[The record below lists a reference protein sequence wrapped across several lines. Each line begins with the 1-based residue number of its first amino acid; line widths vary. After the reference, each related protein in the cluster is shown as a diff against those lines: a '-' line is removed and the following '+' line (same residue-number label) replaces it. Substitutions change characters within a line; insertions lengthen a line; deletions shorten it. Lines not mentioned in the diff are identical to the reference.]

1 MVVNEDDVMNIMGGM
16 ENAGGIKL
24 NDHKR
29 KLKNRFEIS
38 RKLGQGTYGKVQL
51 GINKETGQEVAIK
64 TIKKSKIETE
74 ADLVRIRREIQI
86 MSSVQHPNII
96 HIYEVFE
103 NKEKMI
109 LVMEIAAGGELY
121 DYLSDRK
128 CLDDKEARRV
138 FRQIAMATY
147 YCHKN
152 NICHRD
158 LKLENILLDENGGA
172 KIADFGLS
180 NVYDGKTL
188 LSTFCGSPLYASPEI
203 VRGCPYVGPEVDC
216 WSLGVLLYTLVYGA
230 MPFDGSNFKRLVKQI
245 TTGDYYEPKKPASAS
260 HLIRTMLTV
269 NPDKRANIS
278 DICAHDWVNDGYP
291 ESCLK
296 EAEHLAS
303 LTPVRLDLLLSLA
316 PPSDKEEVV
325 VQQEEDEPPNVPTI
339 NEPDEGAMF
348 IEELPPESEVPNDLE
363 DEHSEV
369 SVSEPPD
376 EAAKPVAK
384 KRKEKTKRKLRE
396 TPSMLDPSLTA
407 KKREPQT
414 PNGSQPLE
422 AMEVCDNQN
431 GPKDRV
437 ASPNLNK
444 PSGAKDKGA
453 AKPKKKK
460 EILEG
465 QSEAAVPQP
474 SSKPQQPKKAQ
485 HPPTPPIRTVGN
497 VQNKAFQPKDAN
509 KAQSDAVPPL
519 EPMVRRSSQKRSA
532 KDHHQ
537 APKADHDTEQ
547 AQQPRTMLER
557 PNTPRGRAPSPELE
571 ETKAKLDTLVTP
583 LPPPKVPESS
593 QISNPVANEARKLD
607 NAGNP
612 GLDEHTSPEVPQME
626 VVTSAPNMKKRVEM
640 PESSLPVSHKVP
652 KRDSHPAN
660 PSHIPNQSISIPKP
674 TPDPPKQQTL
684 AGSQDNPPPLINKA
698 VPKIEGQMDTH
709 ASMMNGHTLS
719 GVSSVES
726 GSEIPR
732 GEPNTTPTIDTKL
745 TLFTAS
751 PNDSKSTSAPLP
763 KTIPFEQSDNG
774 SPTRKDGEQRG
785 LINSVPKPYIVES
798 SQPIERP
805 VSPQVPKLLEPSDP
819 VTSATSGSRKERSPD
834 SVGSAVSLSSSGSN
848 HSIPTKTETTPNG
861 TEIKIP
867 NPTLAENR
875 DSKVIK
881 AAAFWNNYIGEVIS
895 KAKPPDKEA
904 VRTLDKPKK
913 IVSAGV
919 GSRGLHDLKNRYENP
934 KPKKI
939 EEDKLAI
946 NRRNSKKLNLEGC
959 SPGLKVNDAKSVF
972 ETKSQPPPTPS
983 LFRRN
988 SVNSTSSSGSG
999 SGSKWRPKKD
1009 NERQDE
1015 KGSLPFGTKQANTAP
1030 RTQKP
1035 SLGKEPAPN
1044 FNPLNIPSQI
1054 KPKKPPNGAN
1064 SAPIPTI
1071 TQSRS
1076 MDDQTKGMREE
1087 AKGNENKRNS
1097 TIEDSSNIESAMLSK
1112 ANESLAASSRT
1123 RPMSPRTP
1131 SPKATTSPKAVIS
1144 PKAATSPKPKS
1155 KNEEVGSVKYEKNKE
1170 QTVLPEA
1177 PKKEGEIMFIA
1188 QTSHVEVRPNSNVD
1202 QKRPAELTPVETEKP
1217 LPSRSHH
1224 IPKQDSIKSQDS
1236 VEDQERESKLVV
1248 VGQLTR
1254 ELFNADPVKFKKS
1267 VPSKPE
1273 EAPVT
1278 KILMPEGFKSV
1289 SSPGSPA
1296 SHVTS
1301 PTQKSPPVV
1310 TLPVVKI
1317 SFKPEAKKTSPQPEV
1332 KSLTK
1337 KVTPKEVSMEMPKSL
1352 PPQDTNAAPHTKIQE
1367 NGIDIPTAP
1376 IAPLMQT
1383 QAEVS
1388 KPGIPKTKT
1397 IEPELKPGETENK
1410 LEAVK
1415 SSLKKIP
1422 HAPAKNKKSPEE
1434 EEEGMTLDVIISP
1447 PMERKVFNDKSG
1459 KEAHT
1464 GTDTNSRPSW
1474 KQSPNETSSYQPSIS
1489 NETPASS
1496 SRVNTNSD
1504 PSSMAGQKSGKEWKR
1519 NSSPVLARPEA
1530 TVQAGE
1536 RIIPIQIQGAGS
1548 SRTEPES
1555 KPPKSQ
1561 SVPIRVVSKG
1571 ISKPDPGVEDQDE
1584 ALEKHDQ
1591 FHGGGL
1597 SRNRWGSKKKR
1608 MSSAYSDSSMSDD
1621 DSSFGVVPLSGLQKY
1636 SSMGKH
1642 GPFGEDFQ
1650 LKRTRP
1656 PFTMQRAESFS
1667 SEGEDDFDDDG
1678 MREITAENLFSTLLN
1693 RVKSLT
1699 KRIHDEHDHHVAWQ
1713 HTNRLMNSSL
1723 NPGRTHARLERSA
1736 LRNSQK
1742 RSGANTPIN
1751 FSRQSSLRDDGTS
1764 SLRSMDSSTLGQTDS
1779 PSSTLGSSRNMFRGT
1794 PRNTLNDLHPSSTL
1808 SKEIGETTG
1817 NLFGK
1822 RYDEGDNDISGSIS
1836 ITSKQRLRPGYL
1848 PPPHIPPYNHSGI
1861 SYPSSDPSA
1870 RLIPIRVVGNETTSS
1885 KAVAAP
1891 TITTSTGSFSRTDNQ
1906 GAGPTAS
1913 VYMTPMKPY
1922 SPTYQ
1927 SNSMPESSTIGSN
1940 EPREAAKRP
1949 SEFIKTEAKTESQT
1963 PRFVPRRGEAVKSPQ
1978 FSSIIEPQYS
1988 KSLEHR
1994 VSSPKPYLPSGS
2006 IPDVVR
2012 PETPKS
2018 PPATMRTL
2026 PSEGQSLHRALTLK
2040 QQLSA
2045 SLPNHRPKGLNQ
2057 ALTSASTHTHSTP
2070 SQIRPSTP
2078 SVYRPVSFQG
2088 YTSPIPTL
2096 SSSPPV
2102 MVSPPISPPP
2112 MSPLPFEPPKSVT
2125 SHRPIQ
2131 PYPPP
2136 PTSPSQVTSVS
2147 NALTASQKS
2156 RRQILPYGGAK
2167 SDGLLN
2173 QHAFVTCN
2181 IIAAAADKRKRDSS
2195 RSTTSEI
2202 LPLEKVN
2209 AP

>member
-1 MVVNEDDVMNIMGGM
+1 
-16 ENAGGIKL
+16 
-24 NDHKR
+24 
-29 KLKNRFEIS
+29 
-38 RKLGQGTYGKVQL
+38 
-51 GINKETGQEVAIK
+51 
-64 TIKKSKIETE
+64 
-74 ADLVRIRREIQI
+74 
-86 MSSVQHPNII
+86 MS
-96 HIYEVFE
+96 
-103 NKEKMI
+103 
-109 LVMEIAAGGELY
+109 
-121 DYLSDRK
+121 
-128 CLDDKEARRV
+128 
-138 FRQIAMATY
+138 
-147 YCHKN
+147 
-152 NICHRD
+152 
-158 LKLENILLDENGGA
+158 
-172 KIADFGLS
+172 
-180 NVYDGKTL
+180 
-188 LSTFCGSPLYASPEI
+188 
-203 VRGCPYVGPEVDC
+203 
-216 WSLGVLLYTLVYGA
+216 
-230 MPFDGSNFKRLVKQI
+230 
-245 TTGDYYEPKKPASAS
+245 
-260 HLIRTMLTV
+260 
-269 NPDKRANIS
+269 
-278 DICAHDWVNDGYP
+278 
-291 ESCLK
+291 
-296 EAEHLAS
+296 
-303 LTPVRLDLLLSLA
+303 
-316 PPSDKEEVV
+316 
-325 VQQEEDEPPNVPTI
+325 
-339 NEPDEGAMF
+339 
-348 IEELPPESEVPNDLE
+348 IEELPPDSEVPNDLE

-384 KRKEKTKRKLRE
+384 KRKEKTKRKLKE

-407 KKREPQT
+407 KKREPQMA
-414 PNGSQPLE
+414 NGSKPSE
-422 AMEVCDNQN
+422 AMEVCDNYDAM
-431 GPKDRV
+431 KDRV
-437 ASPNLNK
+437 ASPNPSK
-444 PSGAKDKGA
+444 PSGAKEKGA
-453 AKPKKKK
+453 TKPKKKK
-460 EILEG
+460 DSVEGALEG
-465 QSEAAVPQP
+465 AVSQTPP
-474 SSKPQQPKKAQ
+474 KSQQKQAQ
-485 HPPTPPIRTVGN
+485 HPPTPPARTVPSAT
-497 VQNKAFQPKDAN
+497 NKPFQTNEVNHTP
-509 KAQSDAVPPL
+509 SDPAPPL
-519 EPMVRRSSQKRSA
+519 EPMVRRPSQKRSA
-532 KDHHQ
+532 KDQ
-537 APKADHDTEQ
+537 VAKADHESEN
-547 AQQPRTMLER
+547 AQQPRVMLER

-571 ETKAKLDTLVTP
+571 ETKAKLDALVAP
-583 LPPPKVPESS
+583 LPPPKIPEPH
-593 QISNPVANEARKLD
+593 QINQIGKAEAPKANEIGTQIQDQQL
-607 NAGNP
+607 P
-612 GLDEHTSPEVPQME
+612 SPEVPKME
-626 VVTSAPNMKKRVEM
+626 TVVSAPNTKKRVDI
-640 PESSLPVSHKVP
+640 PEPSLPVSHKVP
-652 KRDSHPAN
+652 KRDVPPTN
-660 PSHIPNQSISIPKP
+660 PSHIPNQSISAQKP
-674 TPDPPKQQTL
+674 TPDPLKPQPSPSPPEGHPL
-684 AGSQDNPPPLINKA
+684 ANKPSSM
-698 VPKIEGQMDTH
+698 VEGQMDSQ
-709 ASMMNGHTLS
+709 APMMNGHTLS
-719 GVSSVES
+719 VDSSIES
-726 GSEIPR
+726 ASEIPR
-732 GEPNTTPTIDTKL
+732 MVPKTTPTIDTKL
-745 TLFTAS
+745 TLSITS
-751 PNDSKSTSAPLP
+751 SNDSKSTSAPLP
-763 KTIPFEQSDNG
+763 KITPFEPSDNG

-785 LINSVPKPYIVES
+785 LINSVPKPYVAES
-798 SQPIERP
+798 AQPIERP
-805 VSPQVPKLLEPSDP
+805 VSPHVPKLLEPSNA
-819 VTSATSGSRKERSPD
+819 VSNSTAGIHKERSPD

-848 HSIPTKTETTPNG
+848 HSIPAKTETTPNG

-867 NPTLAENR
+867 NPALAENR

-919 GSRGLHDLKNRYENP
+919 GSRGLNDLKNRYENP

-999 SGSKWRPKKD
+999 SKWRPKKD
-1009 NERQDE
+1009 SEGTDE

-1030 RTQKP
+1030 RVQKT
-1035 SLGKEPAPN
+1035 SLGKEPVPN

-1054 KPKKPPNGAN
+1054 KPKKSPNGPK

-1076 MDDQTKGMREE
+1076 MEDQTKAMTEE
-1087 AKGNENKRNS
+1087 KKGHENKRNS
-1097 TIEDSSNIESAMLSK
+1097 TIEDSSNIESVMLSK
-1112 ANESLAASSRT
+1112 VNESLAASSRT
-1123 RPMSPRTP
+1123 RPISPRTP
-1131 SPKATTSPKAVIS
+1131 SPKATVVNPRS
-1144 PKAATSPKPKS
+1144 KPKVEGATKAKS
-1155 KNEEVGSVKYEKNKE
+1155 EKTKEQPNYPEAHKNEGEV
-1170 QTVLPEA
+1170 
-1177 PKKEGEIMFIA
+1177 MFIA
-1188 QTSHVEVRPNSNVD
+1188 QTSHVEVRPNLKVD
-1202 QKRPAELTPVETEKP
+1202 QKKTVEPAPVESEKP
-1217 LPSRSHH
+1217 VVSEPSPVH
-1224 IPKQDSIKSQDS
+1224 KQDSIKSQDS
-1236 VEDQERESKLVV
+1236 TEDQDRESKLVV

-1254 ELFNADPVKFKKS
+1254 ELFNADPVKFKKA
-1267 VPSKPE
+1267 VPTKTE

-1278 KILMPEGFKSV
+1278 KILMPEGVKSV

-1301 PTQKSPPVV
+1301 PTQRSPPVV
-1310 TLPVVKI
+1310 SLPVVKI
-1317 SFKPEAKKTSPQPEV
+1317 SFKPEPQKASLQPEV
-1332 KSLTK
+1332 KVQSVK
-1337 KVTPKEVSMEMPKSL
+1337 IKPKEVSTEPSKSPVHQDKQL
-1352 PPQDTNAAPHTKIQE
+1352 TPQTKVVQE
-1367 NGIDIPTAP
+1367 NGVDIPKAP
-1376 IAPLMQT
+1376 VAPQIQT
-1383 QAEVS
+1383 QAEVV
-1388 KPGIPKTKT
+1388 KPGGIPKTKT
-1397 IEPELKPGETENK
+1397 IEPEIKPGDNENK

-1447 PMERKVFNDKSG
+1447 PLERKSYNDKIE
-1459 KEAHT
+1459 KEVQAP
-1464 GTDTNSRPSW
+1464 TDNSRPPWQQGKIEASTN
-1474 KQSPNETSSYQPSIS
+1474 QPPNSAIEPSIS
-1489 NETPASS
+1489 PPRASITS
-1496 SRVNTNSD
+1496 EPS
-1504 PSSMAGQKSGKEWKR
+1504 PSSKATPEWKQ
-1519 NSSPVLARPEA
+1519 NSSPVLAKTEPPK
-1530 TVQAGE
+1530 QPGE
-1536 RIIPIQIQGAGS
+1536 RIIPIQIHGTGS
-1548 SRTEPES
+1548 PRSEQES

-1561 SVPIRVVSKG
+1561 FVPIRVVGKG
-1571 ISKPDPGVEDQDE
+1571 IGKPDPSVEDQDE

-1742 RSGANTPIN
+1742 RSGANTPVN

-1764 SLRSMDSSTLGQTDS
+1764 SLRSTDSSTLGQTDS

-1794 PRNTLNDLHPSSTL
+1794 PRNTLNDLDPSSTL
-1808 SKEIGETTG
+1808 SKEIGATTG

-1848 PPPHIPPYNHSGI
+1848 PPPHIPPYNPSGTP
-1861 SYPSSDPSA
+1861 YPSSDTSA
-1870 RLIPIRVVGNETTSS
+1870 RSIPIRVVGTETSS
-1885 KAVAAP
+1885 TP
-1891 TITTSTGSFSRTDNQ
+1891 GSFSRPDSQ
-1906 GAGPTAS
+1906 AAGSTNN

-1922 SPTYQ
+1922 TPTYPN
-1927 SNSMPESSTIGSN
+1927 NSTTESSKFSTN

-1949 SEFIKTEAKTESQT
+1949 SDFIKTDPKTESQVS
-1963 PRFVPRRGEAVKSPQ
+1963 RFVPRRGQEVKSPP
-1978 FSSIIEPQYS
+1978 FSPPSEPQYT

-1994 VSSPKPYLPSGS
+1994 VASPKPYLPSGS
-2006 IPDVVR
+2006 MPDVVK

-2045 SLPNHRPKGLNQ
+2045 SLPNHRPKALNA
-2057 ALTSASTHTHSTP
+2057 ALPSTSTHTHSTP
-2070 SQIRPSTP
+2070 SQIRSIVPSA
-2078 SVYRPVSFQG
+2078 YRPVSFQG
-2088 YTSPIPTL
+2088 HTSPIP
-2096 SSSPPV
+2096 SSPPITT
-2102 MVSPPISPPP
+2102 SPP
-2112 MSPLPFEPPKSVT
+2112 MSPPPTSPILFEPPKTVS
-2125 SHRPIQ
+2125 SYRPIQ

-2136 PTSPSQVTSVS
+2136 PTSSSQVSSVS
-2147 NALTASQKS
+2147 NALAASQKS